1 MVRNE
6 KILKKKRR
14 ERERE
19 RERERNK
26 ERKALTERKKLRCL
40 AN

>member
-1 MVRNE
+1 MIRQ
-6 KILKKKRR
+6 LKVELQERKKLR

-26 ERKALTERKKLRCL
+26 FIKNKIGTKRVKI
-40 AN
+40 